1 MQVRRSPGGNIT
13 NEEWWALA
21 ALRIGSV
28 VQRWRDWHAADRP
41 DATRACGGGK
51 NAVNE
56 TRRSMRFKCS
66 EMGVE
71 IHPLR
76 LPLLLINVRHP
87 YQRRTACLER
97 GENLWHEQMR
107 DDARVERAWAEHD
120 QVGLLNG
127 PNRGRSCSRPFGRD
141 AHSVDVSRAREL
153 RLTPNGRAIR
163 RGTD

>member
-1 MQVRRSPGGNIT
+1 MQVRRAPGGNIT
-13 NEEWWALA
+13 NEEWRTLTT
-21 ALRIGSV
+21 LGISGV

-41 DATRACGGGK
+41 DATRTCGGGK
-51 NAVNE
+51 DAVNQAGGPVRLE
-56 TRRSMRFKCS
+56 RC
-66 EMGVE
+66 EMGVK
-71 IHPLR
+71 IHPFC

-87 YQRRTACLER
+87 YQWRTACLER
-97 GENLWHEQMR
+97 SENLWHEQMW

-120 QVGLLNG
+120 QVGLLNCRDCG
-127 PNRGRSCSRPFGRD
+127 WSCSRPFRCN

>member
-13 NEEWWALA
+13 NEEWRTLTPFCV
-21 ALRIGSV
+21 GSV
-28 VQRWRDWHAADRP
+28 VQRWRNGHAADRSN
-41 DATRACGGGK
+41 AARTCGGGK

-97 GENLWHEQMR
+97 SENLRHEQVW
-107 DDARVERAWAEHD
+107 DHAGVERTWTEHD
-120 QVGLLNG
+120 QVSLLNR
-127 PNRGRSCSRPFGRD
+127 PNR
-141 AHSVDVSRAREL
+141 
-153 RLTPNGRAIR
+153 
-163 RGTD
+163 